1 MSSEA
6 TSTCEPGGCN
16 GEPVPRRAA
25 ELTRIELDIL
35 HMLGRGLTNQEIADN
50 LDMNIG
56 TVRWRLNRLFRKL
69 HARNRIEALARA
81 WVVPMPAA
89 ASIPP
94 PRRRLAPEALGK
106 TQIAILDLLK
116 HGMTN
121 QEIADRYS
129 VSPFTVKTHVN
140 RAMAKL
146 GARDRAQLVIA
157 AYESGLVQVRN
168 GSTGL

>member
-69 HARNRIEALARA
+69 HARNQIEALARA

-121 QEIADRYS
+121 QEIADRLAM
-129 VSPFTVKTHVN
+129 TVGTTRWHLN
-140 RAMAKL
+140 QIFGKL
-146 GARDRAQLVIA
+146 
-157 AYESGLVQVRN
+157 QVRN
-168 GSTGL
+168 RVEAALSANANDRQQ